1 MYRLQKHVLYLLNL
15 TERTRITYKYAE
27 AKKPN
32 EKRPQIQNI
41 LSQIQISKNSEESL
55 LQLVRITL
63 RSSGPWF
70 SLFQTYVVFLVDKSF
85 KPQSHFNHTF
95 IHRDN

>member
-55 LQLVRITL
+55 LQ
-63 RSSGPWF
+63 
-70 SLFQTYVVFLVDKSF
+70 
-85 KPQSHFNHTF
+85 
-95 IHRDN
+95 